1 MQSNLKMADK
11 LVESL
16 AETVSTLLANTVGN
30 NDGDASIKAEAQRN
44 VRAIIQNAVSKLD
57 IVSREEFDAQ
67 VAVLHRSR
75 EKIDELE
82 QQLKELS
89 ALVKQP

>member
-1 MQSNLKMADK
+1 MQSNLEMVDK
-11 LVESL
+11 LVENL
-16 AETVSTLLANTVGN
+16 TEKVSALLADNGA
-30 NDGDASIKAEAQRN
+30 GASIKADAQRN
-44 VRAIIQNAVSKLD
+44 IRAVVQSAVSKLD

-75 EKIDELE
+75 EKIDQLE

-89 ALVKQP
+89 ELVNQQ

>member
-1 MQSNLKMADK
+1 MQSNIDMVDK

-16 AETVSTLLANTVGN
+16 TDKVSALVSKSGE
-30 NDGDASIKAEAQRN
+30 GPSIKDD
-44 VRAIIQNAVSKLD
+44 IQSNLRTVVQSAVSKLD

-75 EKIDELE
+75 EKIDQLE
-82 QQLKELS
+82 QQLKTLTEQLE
-89 ALVKQP
+89 Q